1 MDIKKILVAGEFT
14 HCKNKETDAKY
25 FIVFKTD
32 KKKITQLFITLP
44 QMSKCLKRI
53 RKTNQCMSFEL
64 LKKSVWKSVKT
75 SVWNKGSN
83 AKKLK

>member
-32 KKKITQLFITLP
+32 KKKLHNYSLH
-44 QMSKCLKRI
+44 S
-53 RKTNQCMSFEL
+53 RK
-64 LKKSVWKSVKT
+64 
-75 SVWNKGSN
+75 
-83 AKKLK
+83 